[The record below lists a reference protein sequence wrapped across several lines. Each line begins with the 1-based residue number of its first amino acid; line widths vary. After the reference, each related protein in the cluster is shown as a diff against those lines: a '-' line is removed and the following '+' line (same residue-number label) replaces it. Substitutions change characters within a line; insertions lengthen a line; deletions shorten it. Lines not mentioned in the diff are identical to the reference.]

1 MDAKYLDMAWDAV
14 LKQASVKAMTTD
26 EMMTMRDEL
35 AIRLAGDAVV
45 VPDTEVGPACDPKA
59 AIKERSITCLICGKQ
74 MKVITAKH
82 LASHDITPEEYRAKF
97 GYKKNQPLACKALSR
112 ERKKSM
118 QGMRLWERR
127 QKPAKTETPAEVK
140 SKPKKSP
147 EASAS

>member
-1 MDAKYLDMAWDAV
+1 MDAKYLEQAMELVKA
-14 LKQASVKAMTTD
+14 QASVKAMTPA
-26 EMMTMRDEL
+26 EMIAMRDEI
-35 AIRLAGDAVV
+35 AAALAGETVQTVTEDA
-45 VPDTEVGPACDPKA
+45 PACDPKA

-97 GYKKNQPLACKALSR
+97 GYKKTQALACKALSR

-118 QGMRLWERR
+118 QSMELWKRR
-127 QKPAKTETPAEVK
+127 QKPAKTETPAENK

-147 EASAS
+147 EAVAS

>member
-1 MDAKYLDMAWDAV
+1 MDAKYLD
-14 LKQASVKAMTTD
+14 QAMELVKAQAAVKAMTPA
-26 EMMTMRDEL
+26 EMIAMRDEL
-35 AIRLAGDAVV
+35 AIALAGDAIV
-45 VPDTEVGPACDPKA
+45 VPDSEAGPACDPKG

-82 LASHDITPEEYRAKF
+82 LASHDTTPQEYRAKF

-112 ERKKSM
+112 ERKNRMKDIK
-118 QGMRLWERR
+118 LWERR

-147 EASAS
+147 EATA